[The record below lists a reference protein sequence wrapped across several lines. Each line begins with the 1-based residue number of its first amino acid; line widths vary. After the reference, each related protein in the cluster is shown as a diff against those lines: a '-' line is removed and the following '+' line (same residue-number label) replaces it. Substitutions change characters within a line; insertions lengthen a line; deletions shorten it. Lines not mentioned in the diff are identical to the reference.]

1 MNCDFSICLLMNIVS
16 VKTNKN
22 KKAILRV
29 LLDIA
34 VQRIIKYYMLLF
46 LNETFCYRVL
56 YHFSRNEKMIKKL
69 SKNEDKE
76 YTNFYLMYYFSQYN

>member
-22 KKAILRV
+22 KKAILCV
-29 LLDIA
+29 LLDITMHNKIFA
-34 VQRIIKYYMLLF
+34 YMLLF

-56 YHFSRNEKMIKKL
+56 YHFSRNEKMIKL

-76 YTNFYLMYYFSQYN
+76 YTNFYVYS